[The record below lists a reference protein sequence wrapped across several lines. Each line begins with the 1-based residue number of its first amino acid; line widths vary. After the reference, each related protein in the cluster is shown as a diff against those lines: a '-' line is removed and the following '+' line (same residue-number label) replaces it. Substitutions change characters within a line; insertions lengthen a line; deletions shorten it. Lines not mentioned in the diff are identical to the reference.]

1 MSGEI
6 IVRGKRYFEI
16 LNYIYHIQYDENLLS
31 KKIDPNFKEDED
43 ERYYI
48 LSRVNGELIP
58 LLKKDNNTRQ
68 ACFSI
73 LYPNRLCHCISAL
86 QILLRDNTIILNEYY
101 RSQNFGANLEYDNQ
115 TACMIIK
122 EVLKHF
128 PNYKSLIIV
137 FVASYHK
144 EIE

>member
-1 MSGEI
+1 M
-6 IVRGKRYFEI
+6 
-16 LNYIYHIQYDENLLS
+16 
-31 KKIDPNFKEDED
+31 
-43 ERYYI
+43 
-48 LSRVNGELIP
+48 IP

-73 LYPNRLCHCISAL
+73 LYPNGLGHCISVL

-101 RSQNFGANLEYDNQ
+101 RSQNFGVNLEYDNQ

-128 PNYKSLIIV
+128 PNYKSLITV

>member
-31 KKIDPNFKEDED
+31 KKINPNFKEDED

-73 LYPNRLCHCISAL
+73 LYHNGLGHCISAL

-101 RSQNFGANLEYDNQ
+101 RSQNFEVNLEYDNQ

-128 PNYKSLIIV
+128 PNYKSLITV